1 MREKLS
7 NSMCTR
13 GIFIVRGVE
22 FGIAPSVSHQPCL
35 FQVSSLFGTVF
46 STVLEMDG
54 DIQIGGRSGSEF
66 NFLQA
71 ELNAIFETI
80 DFDKYQSF
88 RFTSPVYLRYKIFLV
103 L

>member
-1 MREKLS
+1 MEFLS
-7 NSMCTR
+7 CAVWNS
-13 GIFIVRGVE
+13 VL
-22 FGIAPSVSHQPCL
+22 PSVSHQPCL

-54 DIQIGGRSGSEF
+54 DIQIGGRSGGEF

-88 RFTSPVYLRYKIFLV
+88 HFTSPIYLRYKIFLV